1 MSQHIK
7 MLHCY
12 ITLCHMLVTCLKLLY
27 NILNNCSYYKLIIIL
42 CNNYTYDIIINV
54 CTNAVKMLLD
64 NILYIILK

>member
-1 MSQHIK
+1 
-7 MLHCY
+7 
-12 ITLCHMLVTCLKLLY
+12 MLVTCLKLLY

-54 CTNAVKMLLD
+54 CTNTVKMLLD